1 MLALMAHRFK
11 MVNSRKYAMV
21 LFLVALTLVLT
32 SCSGEFD
39 AGGSKI
45 TINGTG
51 GPGQQGVSSGLTIL
65 MLMTVLSLAPA
76 ALMMMTS
83 FTRTII
89 VLSFVRS
96 AIGVPQMPPNQLL
109 LGLSLFLTIFVMAP
123 AWQQVNDQALQPYL
137 SGNISQQTAISLG
150 EKPLREFMFKQ
161 TSEKDIALYVKMA
174 KLERPR
180 TQVDIPTYVLI
191 PAFAT
196 SELRTAFQMGFVIFI
211 PFLIIDMVVSSTLM
225 SMGMMMLPP
234 VMISLPFKVLLFV
247 LVDGWHLVLKSLLV
261 SFG

>member
-1 MLALMAHRFK
+1 MLTPVARSFK
-11 MVNSRKYAMV
+11 KVRNHKWIPV
-21 LFLVALTLVLT
+21 LSLAALTLLLA

-51 GPGQQGVSSGLTIL
+51 APGTQAASSGLTIL

-89 VLSFVRS
+89 VLSFARS

-123 AWQQVNDQALQPYL
+123 AWQQVNNQALQPYL
-137 SGNISQQTAISLG
+137 SGKISQQTAMTLG
-150 EKPLREFMFKQ
+150 EKPLRDFMFKQ
-161 TSEKDIALYVKMA
+161 TSEKDIALFVKMA
-174 KLERPR
+174 KISLPR
-180 TQVDIPTYVLI
+180 TQADVPTYVLI

-196 SELRTAFQMGFVIFI
+196 SELRTAFEMGFAIFI

-234 VMISLPFKVLLFV
+234 AMISLPFKVLLFV